1 MRDSR
6 LATSRGEAVVS
17 PLSGLTGA
25 EVTGVDISQPLSPED
40 LQTIDEALLRW
51 KVVFFRDQTLDHS
64 SQIVF
69 GRQFGEL
76 TYSHPHD
83 DDPPCGFPEIYV
95 VDRRREQFGIRPEE
109 ATRIPK
115 YHDSNDWHTDMT
127 FLVNPPNGSILRADV
142 VPPYGGDTMF
152 TNLVAAYNALA
163 DPVQRLLESL
173 RAEHFTGARY
183 NLRER
188 SRTFEANVG
197 KTRLVAHHPVVRV
210 HPRTGEKALFVNPG
224 FTDRI
229 LDVSPLESRWILEFL
244 FDHISRPEFTVRFK
258 WAPGSVAFW
267 DNRATAH
274 LPPQD
279 LEQVDGSERV
289 FYRVTLVGQVP
300 VGPDGRESELIE
312 GTPFLAAPVL
322 TN

>member
-1 MRDSR
+1 
-6 LATSRGEAVVS
+6 
-17 PLSGLTGA
+17 
-25 EVTGVDISQPLSPED
+25 
-40 LQTIDEALLRW
+40 
-51 KVVFFRDQTLDHS
+51 
-64 SQIVF
+64 
-69 GRQFGEL
+69 
-76 TYSHPHD
+76 
-83 DDPPCGFPEIYV
+83 
-95 VDRRREQFGIRPEE
+95 
-109 ATRIPK
+109 
-115 YHDSNDWHTDMT
+115 
-127 FLVNPPNGSILRADV
+127 
-142 VPPYGGDTMF
+142 
-152 TNLVAAYNALA
+152 
-163 DPVQRLLESL
+163 
-173 RAEHFTGARY
+173 
-183 NLRER
+183 
-188 SRTFEANVG
+188 
-197 KTRLVAHHPVVRV
+197 
-210 HPRTGEKALFVNPG
+210 LFVNPG

>member
-25 EVTGVDISQPLSPED
+25 EVTGVDISQPS
-40 LQTIDEALLRW
+40 ALKTSKPSAKHCCVGR
-51 KVVFFRDQTLDHS
+51 S
-64 SQIVF
+64 SSF
-69 GRQFGEL
+69 
-76 TYSHPHD
+76 
-83 DDPPCGFPEIYV
+83 
-95 VDRRREQFGIRPEE
+95 
-109 ATRIPK
+109 ATRPSTTQARSSSAASSVNSPTLTPTTTTPLRLPGDLRRGSTTRAIRYPTRRGHAHTE

-188 SRTFEANVG
+188 SKTFEANVG

-244 FDHISRPEFTVRFK
+244 FDHISRPSSPSDSNGHRAASPSGITVRLRISRRK
-258 WAPGSVAFW
+258 ISNKSTAASGCSIGSPSSA
-267 DNRATAH
+267 R
-274 LPPQD
+274 
-279 LEQVDGSERV
+279 
-289 FYRVTLVGQVP
+289 
-300 VGPDGRESELIE
+300 
-312 GTPFLAAPVL
+312 FL
-322 TN
+322 